1 MYHLIIFF
9 AACVVLKVNFLTMT
23 STLMYYGA
31 PLIFTET
38 ILAGMAGRFSANMVA
53 AMP

>member
-1 MYHLIIFF
+1 MYHLLIFF
-9 AACVVLKVNFLTMT
+9 TACVVLKVNFLTMT
-23 STLMYYGA
+23 STLKYGA

-38 ILAGMAGRFSANMVA
+38 ILAEMAGRFSANMVA